1 MTAEWLAQFFGELSP
16 FQIFVSVVALLTG
29 IYTFYKSFLERAKL
43 SMYPGDAVRFV
54 SSSDSH
60 ASDFNLMC
68 NLVNKSLKV
77 GTVHRLEVRVSGPKN
92 FTCDFTWNLFYRY
105 QAGGESVEK
114 ESDIYPVAI
123 PKMDSK
129 LLLVGFQSEARQMFK
144 WSEGRYKFK
153 VVGWVNRKHRRKW
166 SNLKSVFHI
175 QITEEY
181 YRHLSQPPPLKGSVY
196 ITVPIIEWERKHR

>member
-1 MTAEWLAQFFGELSP
+1 MSQDFFGYLSP
-16 FQIFVSVVALLTG
+16 FQIIVSVVSVVAFLVSFF
-29 IYTFYKSFLERAKL
+29 TFYKSFLQRVKL

-68 NLVNKSLKV
+68 NLVNKSPKV
-77 GTVHRLEVRVSGPKN
+77 GTVHRLEVRVSGPQD
-92 FTCDFTWNLFYRY
+92 FTCDFTWNLFYKY

-129 LLLVGFQSEARQMFK
+129 LLLVGFQAEAKQLFE
-144 WSEGRYKFK
+144 WPEGRYKFE
-153 VVGWVNRKHRRKW
+153 VIGWVNRKHRRQW
-166 SNLKSVFHI
+166 SNLKSILHV

-181 YRHLSQPPPLKGSVY
+181 HRQLSQPPPRKGSVY
-196 ITVPIIEWERKHR
+196 ITVPIIEWERQHR